1 MTETS
6 LRIRTTDVQQ
16 TIAFGQMIGSQLV
29 RGDIVLLS
37 GDLGAGKTHLTKGIV
52 AGTGSRDPVTS
63 PTFVFINEYRTS
75 TRMTLYHVD
84 LYRVDDP
91 AELDSIGLADATAG
105 HGIAIIEWPER
116 DPSLQQIPHLS
127 IHINHRSPTERE
139 IVCTA
144 HGQRAHTIV
153 EYISAH
159 WPQPEGHRS

>member
-1 MTETS
+1 MTEIS
-6 LRIRTTDVQQ
+6 WRIQTIDVQQ
-16 TIAFGQMIGSQLV
+16 TITVGRMIGSQLT

-37 GDLGAGKTHLTKGIV
+37 GDLGTGKTHLTKGIV
-52 AGTGSRDPVTS
+52 SGTGSSDPVTS
-63 PTFVFINEYRTS
+63 PTFVFINEYRTP
-75 TRMTLYHVD
+75 TRITLYHVD
-84 LYRVDDP
+84 LYRIDDP

-116 DPSLQQIPHLS
+116 DPSLLNMPHLS
-127 IHINHRSPTERE
+127 MHMHHRSSTERE